1 MFRAPEESIMPIP
14 PLNGLRAFE
23 AAARHLSFTRA
34 AEELNV
40 TQSAI
45 SHQIRTLEDRL
56 GVRLFRRLNQALVL
70 TDAGQ
75 LLLPS
80 VRDAFARLAAGLE
93 RITEHERSGVL
104 TISVAPSFAS
114 RWLMSRIG
122 RFRARHPEIHLRIS
136 VSQHEIDFE
145 READVDMALRHGLG
159 VWEGLRADR
168 FLNDEVFPVCSPA
181 LLHGPTPLERPTL
194 EHPAD
199 LRHHVL
205 LDDIGHSYWAAWLA
219 SAGLS
224 DLKPTS
230 ELVFDE
236 IGIAIEAAEN
246 GQGIAM
252 ARATLVSEE
261 LATGKLVRLFGLSL
275 PGDFGYYVVCP
286 AETADRPKI
295 ASFRRWVVEEGAA
308 VAAAAALSPPPSTRP
323 AP

>member
-1 MFRAPEESIMPIP
+1 MQIP

-56 GVRLFRRLNQALVL
+56 GIRLFRRLNQALVL

-80 VRDAFARLAAGLE
+80 VRDAFARLATGLE
-93 RITEHERSGVL
+93 RVMEHERSGVL
-104 TISVAPSFAS
+104 TMSVSPSFAS

-145 READVDMALRHGLG
+145 READIDIGLRHGLG

-168 FLNDEVFPVCSPA
+168 FLDDAVFPVCSPA
-181 LLHGPTPLERPTL
+181 LLQGPTPLGQ
-194 EHPAD
+194 PAD

-205 LDDIGHSYWAAWLA
+205 VEETGHSYWATWLA
-219 SAGLS
+219 MAGLG
-224 DLKPTS
+224 DLKPSS
-230 ELVFDE
+230 EMVFDE

-252 ARATLVSEE
+252 ARGTLVLEE
-261 LATGKLVRLFGLSL
+261 LASGRLTRLFDLAL
-275 PGDFGYYVVCP
+275 PGDFGYYLVCP
-286 AETADRPKI
+286 EVTADRPKI
-295 ASFRRWVVEEGAA
+295 AAFRRWIMEEGAA
-308 VAAAAALSPPPSTRP
+308 DRLTVTPP
-323 AP
+323 